1 MKPVPIPEIIR
12 RLQPIGLMLDS
23 VVNVSFEMLI
33 KAEVE
38 VASVLRLP
46 SIRNLYAEKYD
57 REIKRRTLI
66 PIEDLPEDAK
76 KHYWK
81 ESAVYESDRERRI
94 EAAKIVYLI
103 DEMCRREL
111 EKNPSR
117 QTN

>member
-1 MKPVPIPEIIR
+1 MNPVPLPEIIR

-33 KAEVE
+33 RSEVE

-66 PIEDLPEDAK
+66 PIEDQTDEIK

-81 ESAVYESDRERRI
+81 ESAAYETDRQRRI
-94 EAAKIVYLI
+94 EAAKIIYLI
-103 DEMCRREL
+103 DEMCRRAL

-117 QTN
+117 QTS